1 MKKVNKTFLEEQ
13 VRQVLSEQEKKKPGL
28 AAQGITGFLTTML
41 AAAGGGVAS
50 SVGAHALKDVTLED
64 YKNYSIMMASFIRD
78 VAIGSQESYQDVKN
92 QFKALG
98 QFGIGAQSHYLEAMD
113 SVKSLG
119 SPAIV
124 NWANLMIRF
133 YRTMPIEPTKGF
145 NPKTLNLVAREDI
158 ANELWKIKS
167 WAYTKLLPV
176 LRVAR
181 GKNARAKKA
190 KYINEIKD
198 ILTTVSYDNNLSFA
212 VGGGLDESVEDIAS
226 EYGFTKSMSYKLWGK
241 TKIKNSFRDSRFYN
255 YLF

>member
-78 VAIGSQESYQDVKN
+78 VAIGSQESYEDVKS

-124 NWANLMIRF
+124 NWI
-133 YRTMPIEPTKGF
+133 I
-145 NPKTLNLVAREDI
+145 
-158 ANELWKIKS
+158 
-167 WAYTKLLPV
+167 
-176 LRVAR
+176 
-181 GKNARAKKA
+181 
-190 KYINEIKD
+190 
-198 ILTTVSYDNNLSFA
+198 
-212 VGGGLDESVEDIAS
+212 
-226 EYGFTKSMSYKLWGK
+226 
-241 TKIKNSFRDSRFYN
+241 
-255 YLF
+255 